1 MAAAPDRYELHA
13 EDETHVETNPYLTR
27 VWHRRGVQ
35 PTLPAAGTNRRLT
48 IFGSVEAFGRRRIEV
63 LTAAQDSATFK
74 RYLAAL
80 DGRHAATSREIYLA
94 LDNGP
99 CHTSKTST
107 AALAER
113 AAWLHV
119 LWLAKYRP
127 ELHPKERAWQI
138 LKRDHRS
145 HLAPSL
151 RAFVDGLLDGLR
163 WLGGER
169 LDLVDEVP
177 DSFLAGHRKPPTGRP
192 RGRPKGAKDSYKRA
206 PYRKP
211 KHTNLPA
218 VAKKPSEKGLQR
230 PKCKC
235 SRTLVTRERVQ
246 DTTLLNAVPG
256 TFQTVS

>member
-1 MAAAPDRYELHA
+1 MAVEPDRYELHA

-48 IFGSVEAFGRRRIEV
+48 IFGSVEALGRGRVEV
-63 LTAAQDSATFK
+63 LTAAQDSAAFK

-80 DGRHAATSREIYLA
+80 DARHAATGREIYLV

-99 CHTSKTST
+99 CHTSKAST
-107 AALAER
+107 QALAER

-119 LWLAKYRP
+119 IWLAKYSP
-127 ELHPKERAWQI
+127 ELNPKEREWRV

-163 WLGGER
+163 QLGGER
-169 LDLVDEVP
+169 LDIVDEVP
-177 DSFLAGHRKPPTGRP
+177 AWFLAGHRKPPTGRP
-192 RGRPKGAKDSYKRA
+192 RGRPTGAKDSYKRA
-206 PYRKP
+206 PSRRNQDR
-211 KHTNLPA
+211 NLPA
-218 VAKKPSEKGLQR
+218 VA
-230 PKCKC
+230 
-235 SRTLVTRERVQ
+235 
-246 DTTLLNAVPG
+246 
-256 TFQTVS
+256 